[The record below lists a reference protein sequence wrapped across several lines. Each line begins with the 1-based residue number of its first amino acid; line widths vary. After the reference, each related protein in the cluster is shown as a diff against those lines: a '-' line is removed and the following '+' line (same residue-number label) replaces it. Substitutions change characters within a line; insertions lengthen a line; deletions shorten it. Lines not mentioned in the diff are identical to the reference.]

1 MNDFGIVYLKDER
14 FDSAQTREM
23 QLLIKITPQ
32 RISYAIINDIDNSL
46 VVLYDSPV
54 KDSID
59 AALDNL
65 LRTNSELKSSFA
77 KVKVSVHTPHFTLLP
92 AQYFTITDLP
102 EYEKLIQARGDT
114 KTFVTSIN
122 KDSIKCIIA
131 LKIKD
136 TAPITSAFPDVR
148 LFSQVEPLA
157 EMGLRLRDTN
167 AHKLVLHFNDQSFE
181 ACLISDE
188 KLVFNNIYA
197 IKNADDFNYYL
208 LMIREQLAI
217 DTKNTSVIL
226 AGNIESAKDHYKR
239 VEKYFKDVR
248 FADSTEIV
256 NFSRAFDK
264 ISKHRHFSLLGLS
277 LCE

>member
-1 MNDFGIVYLKDER
+1 MNDFGIVHLKDER
-14 FDSAQTREM
+14 FDSTQTREM

-32 RISYAIINDIDNSL
+32 RISYAIINGIDNSL

-59 AALDNL
+59 AALDDL
-65 LRTNSELKSSFA
+65 LATISELKSGFA

-92 AQYFTITDLP
+92 TQYFIITDLP
-102 EYEKLIQARGDT
+102 EYEKLIQAGRDT
-114 KTFVTSIN
+114 KTFISSIN
-122 KDSIKCIIA
+122 KDSIRCVIA
-131 LKIKD
+131 LKVKD
-136 TAPITSAFPDVR
+136 ITPITSTFPDAR

-157 EMGLRLRDTN
+157 EIGLRLRDTN
-167 AHKLVLHFNDQSFE
+167 AHKLLLQFNDQSFE

-188 KLVFNNIYA
+188 KLVFNNNYT

-226 AGNIESAKDHYKR
+226 AGNIEPSDEQYKR
-239 VEKYFKDVR
+239 IGKYFEDVR
-248 FADSTEIV
+248 FADSTEII
-256 NFSRAFDK
+256 NFSKAFDQT
-264 ISKHRHFSLLGLS
+264 SKHRYFSLLGLL